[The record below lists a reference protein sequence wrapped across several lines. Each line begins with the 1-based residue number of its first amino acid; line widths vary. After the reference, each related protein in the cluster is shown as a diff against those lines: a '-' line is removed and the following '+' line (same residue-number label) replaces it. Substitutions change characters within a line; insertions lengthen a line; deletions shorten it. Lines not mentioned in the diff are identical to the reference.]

1 MVGGGQLA
9 IPVLFR
15 KGILFRNVG
24 LASSEPLLLMYTYI
38 WGGGRRFGQQ
48 ERACLAPDWSQ
59 MKSYL
64 SVFDSLTLQTHHF
77 LSELSYLV
85 LIILFLQPE
94 KQELGMEVRK
104 RPLAL
109 VGFGHEEA
117 VVASREIYCK
127 EKLSE
132 KGDDMGMY
140 FVVQQVCLL
149 LQQCL
154 PWTPLLPPSD
164 HPPISFLVATF
175 RTISGNLGL

>member
-1 MVGGGQLA
+1 MVGGGQLE

-15 KGILFRNVG
+15 KGVLFRNMG
-24 LASSEPLLLMYTYI
+24 LASSELLLLMYTYI

-109 VGFGHEEA
+109 VEFGHEEA
-117 VVASREIYCK
+117 VVASREVSPLQGK
-127 EKLSE
+127 AFR
-132 KGDDMGMY
+132 KGG
-140 FVVQQVCLL
+140 
-149 LQQCL
+149 
-154 PWTPLLPPSD
+154 
-164 HPPISFLVATF
+164 
-175 RTISGNLGL
+175 